1 MKEKRHSPLN
11 RVLGQLDHLD
21 ETNLQNLIN
30 RLAQERALFE
40 GIFNTVRE
48 GILVVSREGVV
59 EYTNSEGMK
68 IVGLKESDI
77 GSAVLWKWLPDLAP
91 VIDMDGEKPEFAE
104 QASVNREIEMTY
116 PDHRFVRVYMVP
128 FEGFLDMDPH
138 FVVILSDITK

>member
-48 GILVVSREGVV
+48 GILVVSLE
-59 EYTNSEGMK
+59 
-68 IVGLKESDI
+68 
-77 GSAVLWKWLPDLAP
+77 
-91 VIDMDGEKPEFAE
+91 
-104 QASVNREIEMTY
+104 
-116 PDHRFVRVYMVP
+116 
-128 FEGFLDMDPH
+128 
-138 FVVILSDITK
+138 